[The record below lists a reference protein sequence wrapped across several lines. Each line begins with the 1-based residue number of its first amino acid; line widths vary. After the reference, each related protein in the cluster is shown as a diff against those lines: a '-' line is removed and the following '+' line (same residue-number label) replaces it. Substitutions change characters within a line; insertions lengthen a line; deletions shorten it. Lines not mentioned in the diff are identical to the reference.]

1 MTETRKLD
9 LVQHI
14 RPLHLMT
21 LIVLYF
27 LGVGFGRYLGQ
38 RIDPAP
44 LWFGLLWILN
54 RTNCRIEKITAAI
67 RKNIASQLKADNLVR
82 LLTK

>member
-21 LIVLYF
+21 LVVLYI
-27 LGVGFGRYLGQ
+27 LGGGFGRYLGH
-38 RIDPAP
+38 RIDPA
-44 LWFGLLWILN
+44 FIID
-54 RTNCRIEKITAAI
+54 RISLDPVLIDRYEFPGRLFPHAI
-67 RKNIASQLKADNLVR
+67 
-82 LLTK
+82 